1 MTRRRRPPRRRP
13 SAIGLDPLLD
23 AHPVATLDLHG
34 FRATEVEQAAVNF
47 LSTWQRRAP
56 GAIVHVITGRGR
68 GSGGRPVLRPAV
80 RRFLESAG
88 QAYVREWSPDVDSG
102 GYLVRLRG

>member
-1 MTRRRRPPRRRP
+1 
-13 SAIGLDPLLD
+13 
-23 AHPVATLDLHG
+23 VATLDLHG
-34 FRATEVEQAAVNF
+34 FRAAEVEQAVGNF

-56 GAIVHVITGRGR
+56 GGVVHVITGRGR

-88 QAYVREWSPDVDSG
+88 QAVVREWIPDVDAG
-102 GYLVRLRG
+102 GYLVRLRQ